1 MAKGEIAPL
10 NVVHGEK
17 PPKAAVGIVML
28 GNHHHAGRVLV
39 EPMDD
44 AGPRDPA
51 NARET
56 IAAMVEKGVD
66 QGACPIASG
75 RVHDEPSRLIKHHE
89 VLIFEKDLERDVFGL
104 GVRLFDWR
112 RHQRDG
118 LAFDHLVGGVG
129 HRLIGNGEGAFFDER
144 FDLGPRMTRP
154 FGQPAVNALAGA
166 FGHGDDDGI
175 LHKRGGAN
183 FERFCQM
190 LAAMTDQTPPVPSHA
205 AAKGLALGLGVLL
218 LGGTAL
224 LITLLITRGP
234 SGSMEMDSLGLD
246 LADGERIEDVA
257 MEDGQ
262 ALLLI
267 ENERGAQRLMLVD
280 LTTGQGVSV
289 WDETN

>member
-1 MAKGEIAPL
+1 
-10 NVVHGEK
+10 
-17 PPKAAVGIVML
+17 
-28 GNHHHAGRVLV
+28 
-39 EPMDD
+39 
-44 AGPRDPA
+44 
-51 NARET
+51 
-56 IAAMVEKGVD
+56 
-66 QGACPIASG
+66 
-75 RVHDEPSRLIKHHE
+75 
-89 VLIFEKDLERDVFGL
+89 
-104 GVRLFDWR
+104 
-112 RHQRDG
+112 
-118 LAFDHLVGGVG
+118 
-129 HRLIGNGEGAFFDER
+129 
-144 FDLGPRMTRP
+144 
-154 FGQPAVNALAGA
+154 
-166 FGHGDDDGI
+166 
-175 LHKRGGAN
+175 
-183 FERFCQM
+183 
-190 LAAMTDQTPPVPSHA
+190 MTDQTPPVPSHA